1 MVSCSFI
8 EDGYYSSRCDIIK
21 VMGKYHFI
29 GRLVVHLNNKLVFNL
44 NNEDGSV
51 IIPFENIKW
60 MIPFYKP
67 EKKEQL
73 DWRDHVEK
81 QDKIKKEKKE
91 EYNWE

>member
-1 MVSCSFI
+1 
-8 EDGYYSSRCDIIK
+8 
-21 VMGKYHFI
+21 MGKYHFI